1 MLVQHTLRL
10 TRRAPRFPNR
20 IRSYRLQAG
29 LTQRGLAAQIG
40 QRRSSVSAW
49 ERGRHLPTV
58 PNLFRLARTLNTL
71 SESLY
76 WELYTSAP
84 SGAASPQ
91 GAHR

>member
-1 MLVQHTLRL
+1 MLVQHTPRL
-10 TRRAPRFPNR
+10 VRRAPRFPNR

-29 LTQRGLAAQIG
+29 LTQRGLAAEIG

-58 PNLFRLARTLNTL
+58 PNLFRLARALNTL

-76 WELYTSAP
+76 WGLYTEATSGSTGTHAP
-84 SGAASPQ
+84 
-91 GAHR
+91 R